1 MSGTQSALD
10 AALLRWEET
19 DSYASLRAYNKAAED
34 LRKETWN
41 IEHQMEDL
49 KIVRT
54 YVRTYVRLR
63 DIIAKLVWP
72 ITRAD

>member
-1 MSGTQSALD
+1 M
-10 AALLRWEET
+10 LRWEET
-19 DSYASLRAYNKAAED
+19 DSYDGLRAYNKAAED

-54 YVRTYVRLR
+54 YERLR

>member
-19 DSYASLRAYNKAAED
+19 DSYDGLRAYNKAAED

-54 YVRTYVRLR
+54 YVRTYVCE
-63 DIIAKLVWP
+63 
-72 ITRAD
+72 T